1 MPFTDDD
8 VVVKQT
14 SDEQWELVDPLI
26 YEGNQD
32 AFLVQAGFSTDLASI
47 PRPVVW
53 LLPRY
58 GRYTKAAILHDY
70 LCHEARAGLFKRDDA
85 DGIFRR
91 TMRELGVSF
100 VRRWMMWAGVR
111 VGSGIEGLVRPGPGQ
126 LFLVLPIALLSLAF
140 VAVPAAVILV
150 ALALFWLIELLFF
163 VVLRPFS
170 RREKVNRPHF
180 AWKMSS

>member
-26 YEGNQD
+26 YEGNRD
-32 AFLVQAGFSTDLASI
+32 AFLVQAGFSTDLASV

-70 LCHEARAGLFKRDDA
+70 LCHEARAGLFNRYDA

-91 TMRELGVSF
+91 AMRELSVSF
-100 VRRWMMWAGVR
+100 VRRWMMWAAVR
-111 VGSGIEGLVRPGPGQ
+111 LGSGKGLVSPGLGQ
-126 LFLVLPIALLSLAF
+126 LLLVLLIALPSLAL
-140 VAVPAAVILV
+140 VAAPAAVILV
-150 ALALFWLIELLFF
+150 ALTIFWLIELLFF
-163 VVLRPFS
+163 LVLAPFS
-170 RREKVNRPHF
+170 RREKVNKPQF

>member
-14 SDEQWELVDPLI
+14 SDEQWEVVEPLI

-32 AFLVQAGFSTDLASI
+32 AFLVQAGFSTDLASV

-70 LCHEARAGLFKRDDA
+70 LCHEARTGLFNRNDA

-91 TMRELGVSF
+91 AMRELEVSF
-100 VRRWMMWAGVR
+100 ARRWMMWAAVR
-111 VGSGIEGLVRPGPGQ
+111 IGSGKELLSPGVGQ
-126 LFLVLPIALLSLAF
+126 LLLVLLIALLSLAL
-140 VAVPAAVILV
+140 VVVPAVAIL
-150 ALALFWLIELLFF
+150 AAITIFWLVELLFF
-163 VVLRPFS
+163 LVLRPFS
-170 RREKVNRPHF
+170 KREKVNKPQF
-180 AWKMSS
+180 AWKLSS